1 MMEESSA
8 SRLMRVVPIVV
19 VESVEVAVAA
29 ADTMIVTV
37 EAAEDVTTEMIVVD
51 VDGTGVILVTEIGD
65 AEADPIQGI
74 VGTGAGAIQ
83 GDEEEV
89 AARIG
94 ASPEAEVKRKRNRFS
109 SHQYQYEIHI

>member
-1 MMEESSA
+1 
-8 SRLMRVVPIVV
+8 
-19 VESVEVAVAA
+19 
-29 ADTMIVTV
+29 MI
-37 EAAEDVTTEMIVVD
+37 EVD
-51 VDGTGVILVTEIGD
+51 VDGTGVIPVTEIGD

-94 ASPEAEVKRKRNRFS
+94 ASPEAEAKKTTSAMTPINISINFTFNF
-109 SHQYQYEIHI
+109 QYYNLRLFKMQIN

>member
-1 MMEESSA
+1 
-8 SRLMRVVPIVV
+8 
-19 VESVEVAVAA
+19 
-29 ADTMIVTV
+29 MI
-37 EAAEDVTTEMIVVD
+37 EVD

-74 VGTGAGAIQ
+74 VGTGAEATQ

-94 ASPEAEVKRKRNRFS
+94 ASPEAEAKKNNFS
-109 SHQYQYEIHI
+109 NDSH